1 MSIYLCN
8 GFSNSMFID
17 PRIKRIDE
25 PISESDFVDLIHNCD
40 WKSAI
45 GHEDLAKC
53 LSKITGKEIT
63 KNRLN
68 LNVGYDDVLIM
79 VSLKGRL
86 PEHPTYVEYK
96 GRLTYSFV
104 RFEKQTML
112 DIENSLKRI
121 EEIKME
127 A

>member
-1 MSIYLCN
+1 MCV
-8 GFSNSMFID
+8 D

-25 PISESDFVDLIHNCD
+25 PITEAEFIDLIHKCN

-45 GHEDLAKC
+45 GHESLAQC
-53 LSKITGKEIT
+53 LTRITGKKIT

-68 LNVGYDDVLIM
+68 LNVTYDDVLLMI
-79 VSLKGRL
+79 SLKGRL

-121 EEIKME
+121 EDIKME
-127 A
+127 AL

>member
-1 MSIYLCN
+1 
-8 GFSNSMFID
+8 MFID

-121 EEIKME
+121 EEINME